1 MRVPH
6 SLIPYAVGRHA
17 SRHAGSLVS
26 AIQSQSS
33 QTKKTSAAL
42 TSSNNIL
49 EEHVYEG
56 ELIGETGS
64 SDAASGDTG
73 YKTYTWQ
80 EYQSLF
86 DDVQLVNRTA
96 AIRAYINNSG
106 VTGIN
111 RTTFENTLDVYV

>member
-6 SLIPYAVGRHA
+6 SLIPSAVERHA

-33 QTKKTSAAL
+33 QSKKTSVAL
-42 TSSNNIL
+42 SSSNNIL
-49 EEHVYEG
+49 EEHIYEG
-56 ELIGETGS
+56 ELVGKSDS
-64 SDAASGDTG
+64 SDAASRGNG
-73 YKTYTWQ
+73 YRIYTQQ

-86 DDVQLVNRTA
+86 DDVQLINRTD
-96 AIRAYINNSG
+96 AIRAYINNAG
-106 VTGIN
+106 VTGIH